1 MKIKDENTLEF
12 FKSITDYHK
21 LKINELEDYLTGK
34 DILTE
39 SNKIDE
45 KWRSIVCEHAKKN
58 RALKLVILAEAPL
71 KFNKYFYNRQGTF
84 LDSLRD
90 FWNLKKNTDLPLKML
105 ENRVLLFDIYQY
117 AIPSEFYAKDIS
129 YVLFDQEYVK
139 NKIDFLKKNNLIDK
153 TTLFVFRYKNL
164 FNERKLHLRDPLK
177 NLNILKQTNELICLN
192 ESEKPQKINNIIAQL
207 LNN

>member
-1 MKIKDENTLEF
+1 MR
-12 FKSITDYHK
+12 DYW
-21 LKINELEDYLTGK
+21 D
-34 DILTE
+34 
-39 SNKIDE
+39 
-45 KWRSIVCEHAKKN
+45 
-58 RALKLVILAEAPL
+58 
-71 KFNKYFYNRQGTF
+71 
-84 LDSLRD
+84 
-90 FWNLKKNTDLPLKML
+90 LKKNTDLPLKML

-117 AIPSEFYAKDIS
+117 AIPSEFYAKDIN

-139 NKIDFLKKNNLIDK
+139 NKIEFLKKNNLIDK

-192 ESEKPQKINNIIAQL
+192 ESEKPQKINNIIAQF